1 MNPRN
6 SWLDLLKFIG
16 IFAVVVIHVGPFY
29 HLDDLKPVGVL
40 INNIMRFAVPCFF
53 MCTGYFLNS
62 DASLFNKYDN
72 VRIKK
77 NIKKLIVVF
86 FIWNVIYYFLM
97 PQNFHFT
104 LNTIILGTAPHL
116 WFLSA
121 LIQCLLLKYFFNV
134 IFDRITISRKLVFSL
149 SLSFFLIFYY
159 YFKYCFSDSIY
170 IKSILCVFVF
180 YIYGAIIRCS
190 TNMQKPISVALIF
203 LGVILQL
210 SESFLAWKYLSL
222 SPTID
227 FNFGTLLFSVGVFNL
242 FLIQKSTCSK
252 LANFGKDSLGVYLI
266 HYYIIILINKLNLDY
281 DVINDILKIFLVF
294 IISYAFTM
302 FIKKIK
308 YFKLLVGA

>member
-1 MNPRN
+1 MNSRN

-62 DASLFNKYDN
+62 DANLFNKYDN

-77 NIKKLIVVF
+77 SIKKLIVVF
-86 FIWNVIYYFLM
+86 FIWNVIYYFFM
-97 PQNFHFT
+97 PRQFHFA
-104 LNTIILGTAPHL
+104 LNTIIFGTAPHL

-134 IFDRITISRKLVFSL
+134 IFNGMNVSKKIVFSL
-149 SLSFFLIFYY
+149 SLSCFLIFYY
-159 YFKYCFSDSIY
+159 LFKCCLSDSAY

-190 TNMQKPISVALIF
+190 TNMQKSIGFALIF
-203 LGVILQL
+203 IGLILQL
-210 SESFLAWKYLSL
+210 SESILAWKYLSL

-227 FNFGTLLFSVGVFNL
+227 FNFGTLLFSVGIFNS
-242 FLIQKSTCSK
+242 FLIQTRKCPK

-266 HYYIIILINKLNLDY
+266 HYYIIILINKLILGY
-281 DVINDILKIFLVF
+281 DVINDILKVLLVF

-302 FIKKIK
+302 LIKKIK